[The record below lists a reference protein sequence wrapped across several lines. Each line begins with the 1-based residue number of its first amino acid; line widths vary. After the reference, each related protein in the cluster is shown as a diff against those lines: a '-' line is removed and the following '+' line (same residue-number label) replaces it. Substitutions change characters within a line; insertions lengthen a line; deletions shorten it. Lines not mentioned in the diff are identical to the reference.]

1 MENSFFAGTGFCE
14 ELHEQ
19 QQEKQQNS
27 SSVKVGNE
35 NLKKP

>member
-14 ELHEQ
+14 ELDEQ
-19 QQEKQQNS
+19 QHENHETS
-27 SSVKVGNE
+27 SCVKVGNE